1 LQREVL
7 REEIEAV
14 LAELPASQGFREV
27 AEKLL
32 DLAA

>member
-7 REEIEAV
+7 RQEIEVV
-14 LAELPASQGFREV
+14 LAGPPAPQRFREV

-32 DLAA
+32 DLAV